1 MVHRYAFLLVQLSW
15 VLVMSSLSDT
25 DLQDALKGISIPP
38 QPQILVDIQMEQA
51 MPDPD
56 MRRIADLIRKDP
68 ALAGTMLKIV
78 NSPFFG
84 ARQSIT
90 DIRQAVERLGLN
102 LVFNILAG
110 LSIKGALSDS
120 SIVALTRFWD
130 SAIDLAQACM
140 LLAKHF
146 KMRNPD
152 EAYLLGL
159 FHNCGI
165 PLLLSKF
172 PNYMTV
178 LEQAYK
184 QPNQLITEYEWNQFK
199 SHHAV
204 IGYYIAR
211 SWKLPAHL
219 SNIINHHHDVQDFFA
234 NLSGTASEIA
244 KNQQLM
250 CILKVGEHICG
261 IAKIFSGQAHDL
273 EWEAIGPI
281 VCDKLEI
288 IADDIADLRDEILD
302 QLN

>member
-1 MVHRYAFLLVQLSW
+1 MKSI
-15 VLVMSSLSDT
+15 SDS

-51 MPDPD
+51 LPDPD
-56 MRRIADLIRKDP
+56 MRHIADLIRKDP

-78 NSPFFG
+78 NSPLFG

-130 SAIDLAQACM
+130 SAIDLAQSCM
-140 LLAKHF
+140 FVAQHF
-146 KMRNPD
+146 KMRNAD

-172 PNYMTV
+172 ANYMTI
-178 LEQAYK
+178 LEQAYQQK
-184 QPNQLITEYEWNQFK
+184 EQLITEYEWGQFK

-219 SNIINHHHDVQDFFA
+219 CDIINHHHDVLDFFA
-234 NLSGTASEIA
+234 NQIDSSPEATNKI
-244 KNQQLM
+244 KLM
-250 CILKVGEHICG
+250 CVLKLAEHIG
-261 IAKIFSGQAHDL
+261 AIPNVFSGQTRDY
-273 EWEAIGPI
+273 EWESIGPL
-281 VCDKLEI
+281 VLDKLDI
-288 IADDIADLRDEILD
+288 TTDDVADLRDEISD
-302 QLN
+302 RLN